1 MYTDAAV
8 ELRRLLRAVLDALE
22 VGDWRRASCLLDS
35 GGPPVAGLGF
45 LVRGAVA
52 LEHTAHAMQLHAQ
65 GLVFEAFDEFGIA
78 ATQLPRL
85 RKGATAT
92 PGRAVALL
100 MPEPDDPH
108 SDEHL
113 TWRTARVVWRG
124 QSELGDLRRRFA
136 AGRMRARDELVE
148 ACIEHL
154 CCVEFDPFAWPE
166 SERPTPDDGV
176 TVDRT
181 RLVLCHRATRIRQFA
196 DPTRG
201 EVTQS
206 VWRDIGAYRRL
217 RGAALSQLATRA
229 APAPWCGVRGTS
241 GLKVCRGRLRAWQYA
256 HIWRDD
262 LKYWNRSEEMP

>member
-1 MYTDAAV
+1 MCPGSGAD
-8 ELRRLLRAVLDALE
+8 LRKLLKSVLHALE
-22 VGDWRRASCLLDS
+22 VGDWRRARRLL
-35 GGPPVAGLGF
+35 VEAKLFEVGLES
-45 LVRGAVA
+45 LVRGIVA
-52 LEHTAHAMQLHAQ
+52 LEHAARAMQLHAQ
-65 GLVFEAFDEFGIA
+65 GFVFEAFDEFGIA

-85 RKGATAT
+85 RTGTTAT
-92 PGRAVALL
+92 PGRAIALL
-100 MPEPDDPH
+100 MPEPDDPR

-113 TWRTARVVWRG
+113 TWRIARVVWRG

-136 AGRMRARDELVE
+136 PGRMRARDELVE

-181 RLVLCHRATRIRQFA
+181 RLVLCHRATRLRQFA

-217 RGAALSQLATRA
+217 RGAALSQLATRT

-256 HIWRDD
+256 HIWSDD
-262 LKYWNRSEEMP
+262 LKYWNQSEEMP

>member
-22 VGDWRRASCLLDS
+22 VGDWRRARRLLVDAQVS
-35 GGPPVAGLGF
+35 EVGLEP
-45 LVRGAVA
+45 LVRGTVA
-52 LEHTAHAMQLHAQ
+52 LEHAARAMQLHAQ
-65 GLVFEAFDEFGIA
+65 GFVFEAFDEFGIA

-92 PGRAVALL
+92 PERAVALL

-113 TWRTARVVWRG
+113 TWRSARVVWRG
-124 QSELGDLRRRFA
+124 QFELGDLRRRFA
-136 AGRMRARDELVE
+136 PGRMRARDELVE

-217 RGAALSQLATRA
+217 RGAALSQLATRT

-262 LKYWNRSEEMP
+262 LKYWNQSGEMP